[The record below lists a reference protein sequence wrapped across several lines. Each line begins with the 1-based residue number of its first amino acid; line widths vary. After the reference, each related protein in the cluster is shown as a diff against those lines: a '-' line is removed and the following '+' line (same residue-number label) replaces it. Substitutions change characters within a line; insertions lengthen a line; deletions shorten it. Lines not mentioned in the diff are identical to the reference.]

1 MNTKGNIYETWLGL
15 VRPGWKPHLQYFFFP
30 SKQCEFG
37 FPPMTRAVSW
47 VEPSVRSH
55 NYAKGN
61 VAFKDVDN

>member
-1 MNTKGNIYETWLGL
+1 M
-15 VRPGWKPHLQYFFFP
+15 RPGLAWSGQGGNPTFSIFSP
-30 SKQCEFG
+30 SKQCKFG

-61 VAFKDVDN
+61 AALKDVDN